1 MKLDYDE
8 ISPITK
14 NECVIVEADEST
26 NTTSYMCMESGFTTS
41 DKLVIDS
48 KHVSDYEATLPQLM
62 KDVKYTD
69 EERGLIWYPAFLN
82 VPGVGMLYCSGN
94 KESDFRWEVAKTVEL
109 IGDERKKFPVPGKLG
124 EYYTS
129 RLDTENATQFD
140 RARFGEALDCYYEM
154 MAKIYAQ

>member
-1 MKLDYDE
+1 
-8 ISPITK
+8 
-14 NECVIVEADEST
+14 
-26 NTTSYMCMESGFTTS
+26 
-41 DKLVIDS
+41 
-48 KHVSDYEATLPQLM
+48 
-62 KDVKYTD
+62 
-69 EERGLIWYPAFLN
+69 
-82 VPGVGMLYCSGN
+82 MLYCSGN